1 MFLAE
6 ITGRVRRCVCRRRAE
21 RGCLGRGR
29 SRVST
34 RCSRRG
40 RHRLLRRHRFR
51 GKARRWRRRLG
62 AGLMRRTASCIR
74 LELQNRGWPGRGAG
88 GAGRRIPRTP
98 GSRAATGRC
107 AGTRTEVRE
116 AASAL
121 FLLSAAWAHRD
132 ACILAGRG
140 AHVARSPGLSPEV
153 FQAVHVPAAGAWRG
167 RGGQQ
172 HRGPR
177 RQLSRPQA
185 QGGRPGFGK
194 GAEGEGTQAQRGELR
209 GPPTRFP
216 GRGRAGR
223 PPRGRGHCQTGRRT
237 QSLHGAAL
245 GVAHCGG
252 PGPNGGMPRRPEE
265 PAGQGNIAPRRRGG
279 LCSRAPRAR
288 HRGPAAVLRLPP
300 RSRHAALAAA
310 GLLGPRASPAQSV
323 ALPAAAFPARPPQR
337 RGGGKQSGRHSRPAG
352 RTPARRPVPGPSGG
366 EGAFRPLGFF
376 LPRWLR
382 RPRYRELPPRCPNTS
397 AAAASPPLIGSCC
410 CDVTQTPPLG
420 RHGPRPHSAHRHTH
434 VDPELQG

>member
-6 ITGRVRRCVCRRRAE
+6 ITRRVRRCVCRRRAE

-29 SRVST
+29 GRVST
-34 RCSRRG
+34 RCSHRG
-40 RHRLLRRHRFR
+40 RHRLLRRRRFR
-51 GKARRWRRRLG
+51 GEARRWRRSLG
-62 AGLMRRTASCIR
+62 AGLTRRTASCIR

-98 GSRAATGRC
+98 RSRAATGRC

-153 FQAVHVPAAGAWRG
+153 FQVVHVPAAGAWRG

-177 RQLSRPQA
+177 RQFSRPQA

-223 PPRGRGHCQTGRRT
+223 PPRGRGHCQAGRRT

-288 HRGPAAVLRLPP
+288 YRGPAAVLRLPP
-300 RSRHAALAAA
+300 LSRHAALAAA
-310 GLLGPRASPAQSV
+310 GLLGPPRVPGAIGRSSCRRVPGAPPSTPRRGQTKRPALTAGGKDPGPAPGARA
-323 ALPAAAFPARPPQR
+323 QR
-337 RGGGKQSGRHSRPAG
+337 RGGR
-352 RTPARRPVPGPSGG
+352 
-366 EGAFRPLGFF
+366 
-376 LPRWLR
+376 
-382 RPRYRELPPRCPNTS
+382 LPPSRLLS
-397 AAAASPPLIGSCC
+397 SPL
-410 CDVTQTPPLG
+410 
-420 RHGPRPHSAHRHTH
+420 A
-434 VDPELQG
+434 PETAL

>member
-1 MFLAE
+1 
-6 ITGRVRRCVCRRRAE
+6 
-21 RGCLGRGR
+21 
-29 SRVST
+29 
-34 RCSRRG
+34 
-40 RHRLLRRHRFR
+40 
-51 GKARRWRRRLG
+51 
-62 AGLMRRTASCIR
+62 MRRTASCIR
-74 LELQNRGWPGRGAG
+74 LELQTRGWPGRGPG

-121 FLLSAAWAHRD
+121 FLFFAAWAHRD
-132 ACILAGRG
+132 SCILAGRG

-153 FQAVHVPAAGAWRG
+153 LQTVHGPAAGAWRG
-167 RGGQQ
+167 RGAQQ

-223 PPRGRGHCQTGRRT
+223 PPRGRGHCQAGRRT

-279 LCSRAPRAR
+279 LAHGRP
-288 HRGPAAVLRLPP
+288 GPATGGPRRCSGSLRGLVTRPSRRPDSWVPARPRRNRSRFLPP
-300 RSRHAALAAA
+300 RSWRAPLNAEAGANKAA
-310 GLLGPRASPAQSV
+310 GT
-323 ALPAAAFPARPPQR
+323 
-337 RGGGKQSGRHSRPAG
+337 HSR
-352 RTPARRPVPGPSGG
+352 
-366 EGAFRPLGFF
+366 
-376 LPRWLR
+376 
-382 RPRYRELPPRCPNTS
+382 RE
-397 AAAASPPLIGSCC
+397 
-410 CDVTQTPPLG
+410 
-420 RHGPRPHSAHRHTH
+420 GPRPGARYPGPAAGRAPSALSASFFPAGSGDR
-434 VDPELQG
+434 VIENCPLAAPIPAPRLRARL